1 MERNPTDLD
10 RRDFLRTL
18 AAVGV
23 VAGTLSIESKQAE
36 AASCP
41 KFPKTK
47 KSKDVVPVRI
57 QSEVGDDISGRM
69 DLRTVERSPAG
80 SPPTIAVELIFDQ
93 YEEGKC
99 VREHTDKI
107 ETLALVHQELHR
119 PPTALLT
126 WGTGLAFK
134 CILESFRTAFALFLD
149 DGTPVRA
156 VMMVRLALDLD
167 DCTLGSDSGTP

>member
-1 MERNPTDLD
+1 MEKNPTDLD

-23 VAGTLSIESKQAE
+23 VAGALSMEAQPAE

-41 KFPKTK
+41 KFPKRK
-47 KSKDVVPVRI
+47 KSKDIVPVRI
-57 QSEVGDDISGRM
+57 QSEIGDDVSGQM
-69 DLRTVERSPAG
+69 DLRTVERG
-80 SPPTIAVELIFDQ
+80 SPSTMAMELFFDQ
-93 YEEGKC
+93 YEEGKS
-99 VREHTDKI
+99 VREMTDKI
-107 ETLALVHQELHR
+107 EKLALVHQELHR

-134 CILESFRTAFALFLD
+134 CVLESFRTAFSLFLA

-156 VMMVRLALDLD
+156 VMTVHLALDLD

>member
-1 MERNPTDLD
+1 MEKNPTDLD

-18 AAVGV
+18 ATVGV
-23 VAGTLSIESKQAE
+23 VAGALAIETPPAE

-41 KFPKTK
+41 KFPKAK
-47 KSKDVVPVRI
+47 KSKDIVPVRI
-57 QSEVGDDISGRM
+57 QSEVGDDVSGRM
-69 DLRTVERSPAG
+69 DLRTVVRSSAG
-80 SPPTIAVELIFDQ
+80 SPPTLSVELTFDQ
-93 YEEGKC
+93 YEEGKS
-99 VREHTDKI
+99 VREITDKI

-134 CILESFRTAFALFLD
+134 CILESYRTAFALFLA

-156 VMMVRLALDLD
+156 VMTVHLALDLD